1 MSDSPED
8 LELFPFFLLEGF
20 SLISEF
26 LTAFHKDVLNDPSP
40 SHSITYSL
48 KASILLT
55 PEIML
60 PENPISNLV
69 TALGLSVGDNLGD
82 FCLKQSK
89 IAKCLR
95 GDVPGDI
102 GPLVQ
107 KVTVGVMNVLQEDRN
122 YFSKWDRSEH
132 MFRKLK
138 MSSESFKSFDKKD
151 YGTIK
156 KGDQRRWQHTFLPN
170 IMANFLDIF
179 RPMIRCLSGHHC
191 LISFSTFPLMSNN

>member
-1 MSDSPED
+1 M
-8 LELFPFFLLEGF
+8 
-20 SLISEF
+20 
-26 LTAFHKDVLNDPSP
+26 K
-40 SHSITYSL
+40 
-48 KASILLT
+48 
-55 PEIML
+55 
-60 PENPISNLV
+60 NPWK
-69 TALGLSVGDNLGD
+69 SVGDY
-82 FCLKQSK
+82 CLKQSK
-89 IAKCLR
+89 IAQCFH

-122 YFSKWDRSEH
+122 YSAKWDKSKH
-132 MFRKLK
+132 MFQKLK